1 MKNFL
6 FALLIIGC
14 SLSAF
19 GKEGM
24 WVPTMLDKYTI
35 DEMQEMGFELT
46 ADDIYSINQNSL
58 KDAVVIF
65 GKGCTGAMI
74 SDQGLLLTNHHC
86 GFSSIQSH
94 SSVEQNYLSDGFW
107 AMSKEEELP
116 NPGLTARFLERMLDV
131 TDSVYADCDSLQAD
145 NLQLKLNENIKR
157 LQKKASEDGKYEAV
171 IKPLF
176 FGNQYFLYVYKV
188 FPDVRLVAAPPE
200 SIGKFGGDTDNWMWP
215 RHNADFAIFR
225 VYANV
230 NNEPA
235 AYSESNVPYQPRKWL
250 PISLDGVK
258 PNDFMM
264 LMGYPGTT
272 QEYLP
277 SQAVEML
284 IDQSNPDR
292 IKIRTARLNIFSK
305 HMKADP
311 KTRIQY
317 ASKFAKSS
325 NSWKRWKGEI
335 RGLNRLN
342 AVERKREFEA
352 EFEAWYQQNNRLEE
366 QYRSVLPQ
374 FDKLYMDLLPFDRA
388 YNYYQE
394 VVFKGID
401 IFDLP
406 SYFPKSDR
414 GWKRMSESRRDLY
427 RQAIATKV
435 DEFYRNY
442 DKETDQEVF
451 LKLLRMLRQDL
462 DPSFLAADF
471 KEMFDRY
478 DDEKIIRKI
487 YDKSVLA
494 DPQKMKEISLNF
506 NEKWIDKLQ
515 KDPLVELYHSLR
527 FHYVRNIELVYR
539 GVNEKIENVQKT
551 YMQGI
556 LAMQKD
562 ERLYPDANFTMRIAY
577 GKVQGYEPRDGVE
590 YDYYTTLTGIME
602 KVATDNP
609 DYQIPEKLK
618 AIYSSK
624 DFDGFSENG
633 EMPVAYIASIH
644 STGGNSGSPAINEKG
659 ELVGLNFDRCW
670 EGTMSDIMFDPDQC
684 RNIMLDVRYM
694 LLIIDKYAGAGYLLD
709 EMEITGNTD

>member
-6 FALLIIGC
+6 FALLIFRY
-14 SLSAF
+14 SLSVY
-19 GKEGM
+19 GKEGI
-24 WVPTMLDKYTI
+24 WVPTLLDKYTI
-35 DEMQEMGFELT
+35 DEMQEMGFKLT
-46 ADDIYSINQNSL
+46 AEDIYSINQNSL

-94 SSVEQNYLSDGFW
+94 SSVEQDYLSDGFW
-107 AMSKEEELP
+107 AMSKEEELS
-116 NPGLTARFLERMLDV
+116 NPGLTARFLERMVDV
-131 TDSVYADCDSLQAD
+131 TDSVYLDCDSLQAE

-157 LQKKASEDGKYEAV
+157 LQKNASEDGKCEAV

-176 FGNQYFLYVYKV
+176 FGNQYFLYIYKV
-188 FPDVRLVAAPPE
+188 FPDVRLVGAPPE

-225 VYANV
+225 VYADE

-284 IDQSNPDR
+284 IHQSNPDR
-292 IKIRTARLNIFSK
+292 ITIRTARLNIFSK
-305 HMKADP
+305 HMRADP
-311 KTRIQY
+311 ETRIQY

-325 NSWKRWKGEI
+325 NSWKRWEGEI
-335 RGLNRLN
+335 RGLNRLS
-342 AVERKREFEA
+342 AVEKKREFEA
-352 EFEAWYQQNNRLEE
+352 EFEAWYQQDDRLEE

-374 FDKLYMDLLPFDRA
+374 FDKLYVDLLPFDRA

-406 SYFPKSDR
+406 SYFPKNDR
-414 GWKRMSESRRDLY
+414 GWKRMSESKRDLY
-427 RQAIATKV
+427 RKAVATKV

-442 DKETDQEVF
+442 NKETDQEVF

-462 DPSFLAADF
+462 EPSFLPADF
-471 KEMFDRY
+471 KKMFDRY

-506 NEKWIDKLQ
+506 NEKWIAKLQ

-527 FHYVRNIELVYR
+527 FHYVRNVELVYR
-539 GVNEKIENVQKT
+539 AVNEKIETVQKT

-577 GKVQGYEPRDGVE
+577 GKVQGYEPHDGVE

-602 KVATDNP
+602 KVATGNP

-618 AIYSSK
+618 SIYRSK

-644 STGGNSGSPAINEKG
+644 STGGNSGSPAINANG

-709 EMEITGNTD
+709 EMEIIDNTD